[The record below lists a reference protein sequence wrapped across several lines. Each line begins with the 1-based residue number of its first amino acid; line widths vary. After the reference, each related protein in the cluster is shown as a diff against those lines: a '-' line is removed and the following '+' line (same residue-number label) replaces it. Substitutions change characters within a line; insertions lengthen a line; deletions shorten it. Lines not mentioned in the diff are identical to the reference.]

1 MTDARPNA
9 LGQAL
14 RSFLAEE
21 LPHVRSLSRHTIRS
35 FRDTLKLLLVFL
47 AGHLQRS
54 AATLDFPDLSRQH
67 LLAFLLYLERER
79 GNSAATRNVRLAAL
93 HSFARYAAPL
103 FPLHCGVCQVIL
115 AIPFKRCDQRTV
127 EYLEHN
133 EMQALL
139 AAPDRS
145 TPAGLRDHVLLLTM
159 YNTAA
164 RVQEILDLRPC
175 DLQLERP
182 RQALLHG
189 KGGKQRYCP
198 LWQETAALLRELI
211 GTLDC
216 PADTQPLFR
225 NLRGQPLTRS
235 GVRHILA
242 KHTAAAAH
250 SVPTLARKR
259 VHPHVLRHTAAS
271 HFLQAGVD
279 LVTIGRWL
287 GHASVSATS
296 VYAEIDLEAKRQ
308 AVSKAKPL
316 LNLNTD
322 PASGNWR
329 SNADLLSWLESL

>member
-1 MTDARPNA
+1 MTDPRPNA

-14 RSFLAEE
+14 RGFLADE
-21 LPHVRSLSRHTIRS
+21 LPRVRSLSRHTIRS
-35 FRDTLKLLLVFL
+35 FRDALKLLLIFL
-47 AGHLQRS
+47 KGHLQRP
-54 AATLDFPDLSRQH
+54 AATLDFPDLSREHVLGFLQH
-67 LLAFLLYLERER
+67 LENDR
-79 GNSAATRNVRLAAL
+79 GNCAATRNVRLAAL

-115 AIPFKRCDQRTV
+115 AIPFKRADQRTV

-139 AAPDRS
+139 AAPERS
-145 TPAGLRDHVLLLTM
+145 TPAGRRDHALLLTM
-159 YNTAA
+159 YNTGA

-189 KGGKQRYCP
+189 KGGKQRHCP
-198 LWQETAALLRELI
+198 LWQGTAALLRELI
-211 GTLDC
+211 RTRGLD

-225 NLRGQPLTRS
+225 NHRGQPLTRF
-235 GVRHILA
+235 GVRYILS
-242 KHTAAAAH
+242 KHADSAASSA
-250 SVPTLARKR
+250 PTLAAKR

-287 GHASVSATS
+287 GHASVSSTS
-296 VYAEIDLEAKRQ
+296 IYAEVDLESKRQ
-308 AVSKAKPL
+308 AVRKAKPL
-316 LNLNTD
+316 LHTD
-322 PASGNWR
+322 PGCGGWR
-329 SNADLLSWLESL
+329 TDADLLSWLESL